1 MKTRL
6 LAVAMLIT
14 LAGCTGGGETVVS
27 GFGNSG
33 NFFGVDG
40 EAEMLARALS
50 LDPNVPD
57 VKDQDL
63 LRIYDVVLASA
74 LDGDIRSSVVI
85 YKLASRQREENEEE

>member
-1 MKTRL
+1 MKTKL
-6 LAVAMLIT
+6 LAVTMLIA

-33 NFFGVDG
+33 NFFGVDA

-50 LDPNVPD
+50 QDPNVPD
-57 VKDQDL
+57 VKDEDL

-85 YKLASRQREENEEE
+85 YKLASRQREKNEEE

>member
-33 NFFGVDG
+33 NFFGVDA
-40 EAEMLARALS
+40 EAEMLARTLS
-50 LDPNVPD
+50 QDPNVPD
-57 VKDQDL
+57 VKDEDL
-63 LRIYDVVLASA
+63 LRIYDVVLAAA

-85 YKLASRQREENEEE
+85 YKLASRQREEDEEG